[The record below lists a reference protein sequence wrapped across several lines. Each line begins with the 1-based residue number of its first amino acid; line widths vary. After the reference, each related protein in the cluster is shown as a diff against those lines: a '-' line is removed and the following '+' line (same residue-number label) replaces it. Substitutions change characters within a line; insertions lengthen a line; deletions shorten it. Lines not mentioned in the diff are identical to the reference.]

1 MATEELNF
9 LQFLQS
15 FRRGEL
21 VSEMDGRMGE
31 LMEAIQMTGGKG
43 KMVLELPFEIN
54 KGGQIECHPK
64 IKMDKPMKSVGAGIY
79 YMTDDARLS
88 RSDPNQLDMMDEF
101 ESRRERDAN

>member
-1 MATEELNF
+1 MAAEELNF

-21 VSEMDGRMGE
+21 VGELDSRMTE
-31 LMEAIQMTGGKG
+31 LMEAIQLTGGKG
-43 KMVLELPFEIN
+43 KIALELPFEIN

-88 RSDPNQLDMMDEF
+88 RSDPAQLDMMGEF
-101 ESRRERDAN
+101 ESRRERDVN